1 MFKYEFD
8 LNNNNI
14 NNFLPIKEY
23 GIFIV
28 FVYGSSSTG
37 IIVTS
42 SFSNIPFSSLKFYF
56 SCFLC
61 ILSYFELGDDW

>member
-1 MFKYEFD
+1 MNLINKND
-8 LNNNNI
+8 I

-42 SFSNIPFSSLKFYF
+42 SFSNIPFSSLKFNF
-56 SCFLC
+56 SYFLC
-61 ILSYFELGDDW
+61 ISNFEFEDD

>member
-1 MFKYEFD
+1 MSKCKFD
-8 LNNNNI
+8 IINNNI
-14 NNFLPIKEY
+14 NKCLPIKEY

-42 SFSNIPFSSLKFYF
+42 SFSNIPFSSLILYF
-56 SCFLC
+56 SCFIC
-61 ILSYFELGDDW
+61 ISYFEFGDD

>member
-61 ILSYFELGDDW
+61 ISYFELGDDW